1 MCRNYFIPFHSV
13 RFICMSTCCGIVA
26 LLFRFA
32 SFPFS
37 LEIVVVVVRVR
48 HTAHFHMCA
57 TVPIWQE
64 LDSVFFLSTFFFL
77 FRFGFLFWLCV
88 SLFLHIFPSFNRTH
102 ISARQMRRKM
112 ERRRRERWWKR
123 ERQMKKRVAKWKA
136 RLLIEYHT
144 KRKLICWFTF
154 EFLSVVF
161 FVLLI
166 FMLIFCARR
175 AFFSSSVWLFSFQL
189 LRQIPHFNPSL
200 LVPPPLFF
208 RFSCRSQFALHCRWY
223 NRIQTEVVCGQR
235 MAYGLRAMAHKTST
249 M

>member
-13 RFICMSTCCGIVA
+13 RFICMNTCCGIVA

-57 TVPIWQE
+57 TVPMWQE

-154 EFLSVVF
+154 ECC
-161 FVLLI
+161 
-166 FMLIFCARR
+166 IFCAFDFY
-175 AFFSSSVWLFSFQL
+175 AHFLCSTCFFLSLCLALFLSTAASNTSFQS
-189 LRQIPHFNPSL
+189 IAASATPSL
-200 LVPPPLFF
+200 F
-208 RFSCRSQFALHCRWY
+208 Q
-223 NRIQTEVVCGQR
+223 I
-235 MAYGLRAMAHKTST
+235 
-249 M
+249 